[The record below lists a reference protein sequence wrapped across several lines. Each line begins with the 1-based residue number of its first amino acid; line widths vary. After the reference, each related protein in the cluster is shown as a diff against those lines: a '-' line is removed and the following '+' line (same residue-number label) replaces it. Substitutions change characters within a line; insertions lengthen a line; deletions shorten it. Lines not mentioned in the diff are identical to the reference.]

1 MRDGL
6 EVKKA
11 DYSARTQ
18 KRDKGEDKRKINAPF
33 QDERG
38 QQGRDER
45 LKQQP

>member
-1 MRDGL
+1 MRDGQ

-11 DYSARTQ
+11 DYSARAQ

-38 QQGRDER
+38 AAGER
-45 LKQQP
+45 